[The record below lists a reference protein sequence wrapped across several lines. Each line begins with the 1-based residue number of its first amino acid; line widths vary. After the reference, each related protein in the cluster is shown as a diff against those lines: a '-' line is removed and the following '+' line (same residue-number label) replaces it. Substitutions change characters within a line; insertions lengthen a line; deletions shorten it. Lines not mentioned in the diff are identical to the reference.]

1 MSGTGPS
8 PRARTPPPILTVPSA
23 VRPFYL
29 EGAPVRGQLVRL
41 GPLADALLTRHDLA
55 EPVARLLGEALA
67 LTAGL
72 AAALKFEGSFSL
84 QVRGSGPV
92 DMLLADCTGQGA
104 LRGYARAAA
113 DGVAALGPLPSAAAL
128 LGSGHLAFTLDQGP
142 GMDRYQGIV
151 PLEGETLADL
161 ALTWFSVS
169 QQLEAA
175 VVLAAAPTVSGWRAS
190 ALLCERIAF
199 AGGEGRRRTPEED
212 DEAWR
217 QAALFA
223 GSVTLEELLDDS
235 LPAERLLW
243 RLFHELEPRAQAP
256 KPLSYGCRCS
266 RERIGRVLAGFD
278 AADLDEM
285 AEDGTITVTCEFCN
299 VDFRFARDDVAV
311 VSGSA

>member
-1 MSGTGPS
+1 M
-8 PRARTPPPILTVPSA
+8 
-23 VRPFYL
+23 
-29 EGAPVRGQLVRL
+29 RGQLVRL
-41 GPLADALLTRHDLA
+41 GPLADALLTRHDLS

-84 QVRGSGPV
+84 QARGSGPV

-104 LRGYARAAA
+104 LRGYARAARA
-113 DGVAALGPLPSAAAL
+113 GVEALGPLPSAAAL
-128 LGSGHLAFTLDQGP
+128 LGRGHLAFTLDQGP

-175 VVLAAAPTVSGWRAS
+175 VVLAAAPTAAGWRAA

-199 AGGEGRRRTPEED
+199 AGGEGRRRTSEED

-217 QAALFA
+217 QAAMLA
-223 GSVTLEELLDDS
+223 ASVTLQELLDET
-235 LPAERLLW
+235 LPAEHLLW
-243 RLFHELEPRAQAP
+243 RLFHELAPRAQAP
-256 KPLSYGCRCS
+256 KPLSFGCRCS

-278 AADLDEM
+278 AADLDDM

-299 VDFRFARDDVAV
+299 VDFRFARDDVAA

>member
-1 MSGTGPS
+1 MSGAAFS
-8 PRARTPPPILTVPSA
+8 SRARTPPPILTVPSA

-84 QVRGSGPV
+84 QARGSGPV

-104 LRGYARAAA
+104 LRGYARAARA
-113 DGVAALGPLPSAAAL
+113 GVESLGPLPSAAAL
-128 LGSGHLAFTLDQGP
+128 LGKGHLAFTLDQGP

-175 VVLAAAPTVSGWRAS
+175 VVLAAAPTAAGWRAA

-212 DEAWR
+212 NDAWQ
-217 QAALFA
+217 QAALLA
-223 GSVTLEELLDDS
+223 GSVTLAELLDEN

-243 RLFHELEPRAQAP
+243 RLFHELAPRVQAP
-256 KPLSYGCRCS
+256 KPLSFGCRCS

-299 VDFRFARDDVAV
+299 VDFRFARDDVAA
-311 VSGSA
+311 VSGSS